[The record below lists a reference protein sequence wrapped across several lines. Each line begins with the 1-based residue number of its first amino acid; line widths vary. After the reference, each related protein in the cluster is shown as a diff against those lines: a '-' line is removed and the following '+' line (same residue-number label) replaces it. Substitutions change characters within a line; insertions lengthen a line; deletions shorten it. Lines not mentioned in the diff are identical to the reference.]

1 MAFKRIQPQEL
12 DALVSTSSRSIILD
26 VRDDDY
32 DAGGHYQRSINIPVS
47 NILEGKKEV
56 MTMLD
61 QYDPIICYCMLSQ
74 QRGPA
79 AARSLCAAFPQKR
92 IYVVTG
98 GFTAMLEHY
107 GPLGQIIGYA
117 VE

>member
-1 MAFKRIQPQEL
+1 MTFRRIQPQEL
-12 DALVSTSSRSIILD
+12 DVLTSTGNKSVIID

-32 DAGGHYQRSINIPVS
+32 DTGGHFKRSINIPVGD
-47 NILEGKKEV
+47 ILEGKKEV
-56 MTMLD
+56 MAMLD
-61 QYDPIICYCMLSQ
+61 RYDTIVCYCMLSQ

-79 AARSLCAAFPQKR
+79 AARSLCSAFPQKN

-107 GPLGQIIGYA
+107 GPLGQIVGYPT
-117 VE
+117 E

>member
-1 MAFKRIQPQEL
+1 MTFKRIQPQEL
-12 DALVSTSSRSIILD
+12 DALISTSNRSVVID

-32 DAGGHYQRSINIPVS
+32 DNGGHYKGSINIPVGD
-47 NILEGKKEV
+47 ILEGRKDV
-56 MTMLD
+56 MEMLNH
-61 QYDPIICYCMLSQ
+61 YDPIICYCMLSQ

-79 AARSLCAAFPQKR
+79 AARSLCSAFPQKK

-107 GPLGQIIGYA
+107 GPLGQI
-117 VE
+117 V